1 MKKQKQKKLLV
12 IAAIVLMIGLV
23 SGMGAMTYARYIT
36 SSQVPAQQA
45 TAAKWGFVVTADTS
59 KLFSTDYTLVSGQY
73 ATPTTLDNGIAV
85 NAHADTLGDIVA
97 PGTSGSMTVT
107 ISGIAEVRARLSLKS
122 LYVDSQ
128 KDYLDISIPEG
139 TDPINGDRA
148 KYNPVKWTLS
158 KKVGSAEAEDVV
170 GAPGVDLETLL
181 TAFENESTDIP
192 AGSSTSVVY
201 TISWKW
207 DFNAGN
213 DVLSLQDT
221 LIGYKSA
228 GLPYEGAT
236 DDVKDLSD
244 ALAYDGKTY
253 AAHISLADYNAITT
267 QLKLGFTVTI
277 EQIQEATPNP

>member
-1 MKKQKQKKLLV
+1 MKKQKQKKILV
-12 IAAIVLMIGLV
+12 VAAIALMIALV

-36 SSQVPAQQA
+36 SSQVPAEQA

-59 KLFSTDYTLVSGQY
+59 NLFSSDYTLVSGQY

-85 NAHADTLGDIVA
+85 SASATANEANLVA

-107 ISGIAEVRARLSLKS
+107 VSGVAEVRARLTLKS
-122 LYVDSQ
+122 LRAGGQ
-128 KDYLDISIPEG
+128 KDYLDISIPAG
-139 TDPINGDRA
+139 TDPSDDSARK

-158 KKVGSAEAEDVV
+158 KKVGDEVAQDVV
-170 GAPGVDLETLL
+170 VEKDLATLL
-181 TAFENESTDIP
+181 TAFESESTDIP
-192 AGSSTSVVY
+192 AGSSISVVY

-207 DFNAGN
+207 DFNAED

-228 GLPYEGAT
+228 GIPYAGAT

-244 ALAYDGKTY
+244 ALAYDGEVY
-253 AAHISLADYNAITT
+253 AAHISEADYNAITT

-277 EQIQEATPNP
+277 EQIQTETL